1 MFAHLVLFKVGTGQ
15 QQAAE
20 GMADTFAS
28 IYATCPNCTQ
38 VTFLG
43 DEDSGEYGSISLWD
57 SETALAA
64 YQQQAGP
71 QLAAALQDFAQGPP
85 IIRRF
90 EVYDPKF

>member
-15 QQAAE
+15 RQAAE
-20 GMADTFAS
+20 EMADKFAS